1 MHRPHHPQRRPS
13 AISSATQAT
22 QAAEDAVF
30 TRADRPVITDHAN
43 AVTHALAFLDRSG
56 ALGGEL

>member
-13 AISSATQAT
+13 AISSATQD
-22 QAAEDAVF
+22 AEDAVF